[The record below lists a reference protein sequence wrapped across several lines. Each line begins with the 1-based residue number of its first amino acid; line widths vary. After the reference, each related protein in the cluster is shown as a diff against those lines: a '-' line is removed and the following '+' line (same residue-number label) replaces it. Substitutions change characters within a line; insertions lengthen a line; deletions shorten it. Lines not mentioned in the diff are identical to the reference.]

1 MHRHASGAHAHMK
14 MRAAVADGDGDDDG
28 AGAPVQVSVDPAAY
42 RDWSALPDDLLLTV
56 MESLAIPD
64 LFRAGTACASWYA
77 AYSIA
82 RRARIPIRDSA
93 PCLLYSGEGDDDPS
107 TATLYSPSSGD
118 CFRVRLP
125 DPPLRSR
132 ALVGSAHGWLVTAD
146 EQSNLHL
153 VNPLTGAQ
161 VALPPVTALHHV
173 ESFVDEEGNIV
184 YSVDESLGPD
194 DPEANLPEFEELADR
209 EVPVEYPAEKLRLF
223 MYHRVILS
231 CSPSAGRKCVALL
244 VHRPDGMIS
253 FARPGDE
260 RWTHINRDTGYTD
273 ALYNKN
279 DGLFYLLSFDGSI
292 CALDLSGSSPVARN
306 IVKKNTQWDNPSKY
320 IVLAPWGDLLEVW
333 RLRDFDEPDEIP
345 ECSSAEFEDRS
356 DKWLTE
362 EIMLY
367 KVDIDKQK
375 LVKISSIGDHALF
388 LGFNSVVCLPTNKFP
403 MLKPDCAYLS
413 DEFYEEICVKRHN
426 WREIGIWD
434 LKSCKLQSLGDVE
447 SLHAWRNWPSPI
459 WITPSLN

>member
-1 MHRHASGAHAHMK
+1 MK

-42 RDWSALPDDLLLTV
+42 RDWSALPDNLLLTV

-64 LFRAGTACASWYA
+64 LFRAGTACAS
-77 AYSIA
+77 
-82 RRARIPIRDSA
+82 
-93 PCLLYSGEGDDDPS
+93 C
-107 TATLYSPSSGD
+107 
-118 CFRVRLP
+118 
-125 DPPLRSR
+125 
-132 ALVGSAHGWLVTAD
+132 
-146 EQSNLHL
+146 
-153 VNPLTGAQ
+153 
-161 VALPPVTALHHV
+161 
-173 ESFVDEEGNIV
+173 
-184 YSVDESLGPD
+184 
-194 DPEANLPEFEELADR
+194 
-209 EVPVEYPAEKLRLF
+209 
-223 MYHRVILS
+223 
-231 CSPSAGRKCVALL
+231 
-244 VHRPDGMIS
+244 
-253 FARPGDE
+253 
-260 RWTHINRDTGYTD
+260 
-273 ALYNKN
+273 
-279 DGLFYLLSFDGSI
+279 FDGSI

-320 IVLAPWGDLLEVW
+320 VVLAPWGDLLEVW

>member
-1 MHRHASGAHAHMK
+1 MK

-82 RRARIPIRDSA
+82 RRARIPILRRRRRR
-93 PCLLYSGEGDDDPS
+93 PQHGHPVQ
-107 TATLYSPSSGD
+107 PSSGD

>member
-1 MHRHASGAHAHMK
+1 MK

-320 IVLAPWGDLLEVW
+320 
-333 RLRDFDEPDEIP
+333 
-345 ECSSAEFEDRS
+345 
-356 DKWLTE
+356 
-362 EIMLY
+362 
-367 KVDIDKQK
+367 
-375 LVKISSIGDHALF
+375 
-388 LGFNSVVCLPTNKFP
+388 
-403 MLKPDCAYLS
+403 CA
-413 DEFYEEICVKRHN
+413 
-426 WREIGIWD
+426 GTM
-434 LKSCKLQSLGDVE
+434 G
-447 SLHAWRNWPSPI
+447 
-459 WITPSLN
+459 

>member
-1 MHRHASGAHAHMK
+1 MK
-14 MRAAVADGDGDDDG
+14 RAAVTGGAG
-28 AGAPVQVSVDPAAY
+28 AGAPVPASVDPAAY
-42 RDWSALPDDLLLTV
+42 QDWAALPDDLLLTV

-64 LFRAGTACASWYA
+64 LFRAGTACSSWYA
-77 AYSIA
+77 AYSTA

-93 PCLLYSGEGDDDPS
+93 PCLLYSGEADDDS

-132 ALVGSAHGWLVTAD
+132 GLVGSAHGWLVTAD

-153 VNPLTGAQ
+153 VNLLTGAQ
-161 VALPPVTALHHV
+161 VALPPVTGLHHV
-173 ESFVDEEGNIV
+173 ESFVDEEGNLV

-209 EVPVEYPAEKLRLF
+209 EVPVEYPAQKLHLF
-223 MYHRVILS
+223 MYHR
-231 CSPSAGRKCVALL
+231 
-244 VHRPDGMIS
+244 
-253 FARPGDE
+253 
-260 RWTHINRDTGYTD
+260 
-273 ALYNKN
+273 N

-292 CALDLSGSSPVARN
+292 CALDLSGSNPVARN
-306 IVKKNTQWDNPSKY
+306 IMKKNTQWDNPSKY

-333 RLRDFDEPDEIP
+333 RLRDFDEPDETP
-345 ECSSAEFEDRS
+345 EGSSVEFEDRS

-375 LVKISSIGDHALF
+375 LVKMHSIGDHALF
-388 LGFNSVVCLPTNKFP
+388 LGFNSVVCLPTKNFP

-434 LKSCKLQSLGDVE
+434 LKNCKLQSLGDVE
-447 SLHAWRNWPSPI
+447 SLHVWRNWPSPI

>member
-1 MHRHASGAHAHMK
+1 MQ
-14 MRAAVADGDGDDDG
+14 AVALDVLLIF
-28 AGAPVQVSVDPAAY
+28 P
-42 RDWSALPDDLLLTV
+42 DLLVQSFAPSTGGGIGF
-56 MESLAIPD
+56 E
-64 LFRAGTACASWYA
+64 LFQIYGGGA
-77 AYSIA
+77 
-82 RRARIPIRDSA
+82 
-93 PCLLYSGEGDDDPS
+93 CLLGKTP
-107 TATLYSPSSGD
+107 
-118 CFRVRLP
+118 RLP
-125 DPPLRSR
+125 IVADAAERQIANSQVQFPGRRVVPDEQPLERG
-132 ALVGSAHGWLVTAD
+132 LLPGSAHGWLVTAD

-173 ESFVDEEGNIV
+173 ESLVDEEGNLV

-231 CSPSAGRKCVALL
+231 CSPSAGRECVALL

-260 RWTHINRDTGYTD
+260 RWTHINRTTSNGSLKWDTGYTD

-333 RLRDFDEPDEIP
+333 RLRDFDEPDETP
-345 ECSSAEFEDRS
+345 ECSSVEFEDRS

-367 KVDIDKQK
+367 IVDIDKQK

-413 DEFYEEICVKRHN
+413 DKFYEEICVKRHN

>member
-1 MHRHASGAHAHMK
+1 
-14 MRAAVADGDGDDDG
+14 
-28 AGAPVQVSVDPAAY
+28 
-42 RDWSALPDDLLLTV
+42 

-77 AYSIA
+77 AYSTA

-132 ALVGSAHGWLVTAD
+132 ALVGSAHGWLATAD
-146 EQSNLHL
+146 ERSDLHL

-161 VALPPVTALHHV
+161 VALPPVTALHNA
-173 ESFVDEEGNIV
+173 ESFLDEQG
-184 YSVDESLGPD
+184 SLMYNLY
-194 DPEANLPEFEELADR
+194 EAREELEEFLSPD
-209 EVPVEYPAEKLRLF
+209 PAVYRAQKLRMFL
-223 MYHRVILS
+223 YHRVILS
-231 CSPSAGRKCVALL
+231 CSPSAGRSCIVLL
-244 VHRPDGMIS
+244 VHKPDGMIS
-253 FARPGDE
+253 FARLGDE
-260 RWTHINRDTGYTD
+260 RWTHINRATSNGSLKRDIGYTD

-292 CALDLSGSSPVARN
+292 CTLDLSGSNPVARH
-306 IVKKNTQWDNPSKY
+306 IMRKKTIWDNPSKY

-333 RLRDFDEPDEIP
+333 RLRETEETDEIPDNASLDGDSEPDDEIPDDVALDGDSEPDEPDE
-345 ECSSAEFEDRS
+345 DRS
-356 DKWLTE
+356 DRWFTE

-375 LVKISSIGDHALF
+375 FVKMRSIGDHALF
-388 LGFNSVVCLPTNKFP
+388 LGFNSVVCLPTKDFP

-413 DEFYEEICVKRHN
+413 DEFYEEICGNMHN
-426 WREIGIWD
+426 WREIGIRD
-434 LKSCKLQSLGDVE
+434 LKNCKLQSLGDVE
-447 SLHAWRNWPSPI
+447 SLHPWRNWPSPI

>member
-1 MHRHASGAHAHMK
+1 MK

-42 RDWSALPDDLLLTV
+42 RDWSALPADLLLTV

-107 TATLYSPSSGD
+107 KATL
-118 CFRVRLP
+118 
-125 DPPLRSR
+125 
-132 ALVGSAHGWLVTAD
+132 
-146 EQSNLHL
+146 
-153 VNPLTGAQ
+153 

-231 CSPSAGRKCVALL
+231 CSPSVGRECVALL

-260 RWTHINRDTGYTD
+260 RWTHINRTTSNGSLKWDTGYTD

-333 RLRDFDEPDEIP
+333 RLRDFDEPDETP

-375 LVKISSIGDHALF
+375 LVKISSIGDYALF
-388 LGFNSVVCLPTNKFP
+388 LGFNSVVCLPTENFP

-434 LKSCKLQSLGDVE
+434 LKNCKLQSLGDVE

-459 WITPSLN
+459 WITPSLS